1 MKRIAVKIGSNVLTR
16 KDGTLDITRM
26 SALVDQVADLH
37 RQGMEIVLISSGAVA
52 SGRSE
57 IKAGKKA
64 GSRISPATVF
74 GGRTGQVDQPVLRVI
89 PGAWHD
95 LRASAYYKREF
106 RESYAL
112 PEPEALHGGN
122 A

>member
-57 IKAGKKA
+57 IKAGKKLDPVSA
-64 GSRISPATVF
+64 RQLYSAV
-74 GGRTGQVDQPVLRVI
+74 GQAKLINRYYE
-89 PGAWHD
+89 HD

>member
-57 IKAGKKA
+57 IKAGKKLDPV
-64 GSRISPATVF
+64 STVF

>member
-57 IKAGKKA
+57 IKA